1 MSASTSTTIS
11 VDEAGYVLTI
21 IRPGHAT
28 LQAHAMWLR
37 DRCDRADCRRSTTNE
52 RLLDQAA
59 LDPKTVIRE
68 ASVTDAHD
76 LTLMFSDGHHWTAGV
91 GELVGQMEPESDG
104 PMSGRTRWPIGSF
117 ATFERSDLRDDASVL
132 AMLERFTADGAVV
145 VTGVEPSESGLR
157 DTAGLIGQ
165 IQMTN
170 YGPTWSFEASVDP
183 VSEVESM
190 HMLRMHTDLPYREQ
204 PAGVQLNLAISVSSE
219 GGAST
224 FVDGY
229 SMAEMLRE
237 ENERAWELLTSVHF
251 DYPYLRSKV
260 RLSGGGPLVG
270 LDNAGRYAIVRRA
283 PDLVGAPRVAAK
295 DTADLYAAVRRW
307 GEIVDDPANQIH
319 VGLRPGEL
327 VIFDNHR
334 LLHGRTAFTLQPGER
349 RHLMGCY
356 LEMDELRNTIA
367 LLRAASAGDTR

>member
-1 MSASTSTTIS
+1 MSATVPTAIS
-11 VDEAGYVLTI
+11 VDEAGAVLTI
-21 IRPGHAT
+21 VRHGRTP
-28 LQAHAMWLR
+28 LRAHAMWLR
-37 DRCDRADCRRSTTNE
+37 DRCECGDCRRSTTNE

-59 LDPKTVIRE
+59 LDPTTVIRE
-68 ASVTDAHD
+68 ASLSDSDD
-76 LTLMFSDGHHWTAGV
+76 LMIVFSDGHRWISGV
-91 GELVGQMEPESDG
+91 GDVAVQIDPESDG
-104 PMSGRTRWPIGSF
+104 PMGGRTRWPIGSF
-117 ATFERSDLRDDASVL
+117 ATFARSDLRDDVAVL
-132 AMLERFTADGAVV
+132 EMLDRFIADGAVV

-204 PAGVQLNLAISVSSE
+204 PAGVQLNLAISISSA

-229 SMAEMLRE
+229 SMAEILRE
-237 ENERAWELLTSVHF
+237 ENPRAWDLLTSVHF
-251 DYPYLRSKV
+251 EYPYLRSKV
-260 RLSGGGPLVG
+260 RLRGGGPLVG
-270 LDNAGRYAIVRRA
+270 LDDAGHYGIVRRA
-283 PDLVGAPRVAAK
+283 PDLVGTPRVAAQ

-356 LEMDELRNTIA
+356 LEMDELRNTISV
-367 LLRAASAGDTR
+367 LRAASGGETR